1 MRYVRLRVH
10 CLFGCIYDWLL
21 RIRKIG
27 HSRSGTPKPT
37 SAPTVKLAA
46 ARRPPPPTPPLCM
59 LSFRPHEI
67 HFREVMKQ
75 VFDVP
80 HKIYSGTGQQ
90 NKKKSNET
98 FAVRNKSDVIM
109 EGPQQQRRL
118 IHLPNVLGVI
128 LRREFHVPPA
138 RSVL

>member
-1 MRYVRLRVH
+1 
-10 CLFGCIYDWLL
+10 
-21 RIRKIG
+21 
-27 HSRSGTPKPT
+27 
-37 SAPTVKLAA
+37 
-46 ARRPPPPTPPLCM
+46 M

-67 HFREVMKQ
+67 HFRAVMKQ

-109 EGPQQQRRL
+109 EGPQQQRRF
-118 IHLPNVLGVI
+118 IHLSNVFGVI
-128 LRREFHVPPA
+128 LRREFHAPPA
-138 RSVL
+138 RSVLWTQKISRLSRTARPIQGPLTNSDEVNEFKKRNIMLTTPFPATVNEK